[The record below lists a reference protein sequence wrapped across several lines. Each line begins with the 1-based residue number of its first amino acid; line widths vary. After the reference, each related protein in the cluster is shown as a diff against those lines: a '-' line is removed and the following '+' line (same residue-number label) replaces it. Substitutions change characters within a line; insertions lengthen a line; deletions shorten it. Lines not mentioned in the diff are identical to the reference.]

1 MTGTVFDFESV
12 MKKDDLGIRIAEIWN
27 RYNMQRVTT
36 LGKWDELKRY
46 IYATDTSTTTNRT
59 LPWKNSTTV
68 PKLTQLRDNLY
79 ANYMKAL
86 FPKRKWLDWIAF
98 DEESDKPEKR
108 KAIQDFMYY
117 VIDRSDF
124 KNIVSKLVLDF
135 IDYGN
140 TITTPAWKD
149 ETQVLEDRTAV
160 GYVGPIAKRISPL
173 DVVFNPLAASFSE
186 SPKIVKALIS
196 LGEVKKLIEQSSTE
210 ETKEYLDDLWSYMLE
225 IRHRAAN
232 WVDYGQ
238 TYKDTSL
245 RVDGFGSYQMYLSS
259 NYVEVLT
266 FFGDIYDELNNKFYK
281 NHIIKVVDRHRILS
295 IEPNPSQF
303 GFPQVFHV
311 GWRDRQDNLWSM
323 GPLDNLVGM
332 QYRIDHLE
340 NLNADLMDLTAY
352 PVQKIKGY
360 VEDYEWGPMEKI
372 FIGDDGDVELL
383 TPDSK
388 ALMLDNKIA
397 WYEMKMEEMAGAPKE
412 ALGIRT
418 PGEKTAY
425 EVQRLE
431 NAASRVFQAKI
442 QVFEEQIIEPLLN
455 AMLEMAKR
463 KMTSNTL
470 IRIFDD
476 ELKVA
481 TFQEISPEDITG
493 NGRIVPMAARH
504 FAEYA
509 EKVQNVTAF
518 FSSPVGQDPMVK
530 AHFSSI
536 GLAEMF
542 EDLLDLSGY
551 KLVIP
556 NVRISEEAE
565 AQRLQM
571 TQGEQTQMHT
581 MTPSGLTPEDY
592 SGPPSSG
599 APEPTQ

>member
-1 MTGTVFDFESV
+1 VTGTVFDFESV
-12 MKKDDLGIRIAEIWN
+12 MVKDDLGMRIAEIWN

-36 LGKWDELKRY
+36 LSKWDELKRY
-46 IYATDTSTTTNRT
+46 LYATDTSTTTNRT
-59 LPWKNSTTV
+59 LPWKNSTTL
-68 PKLTQLRDNLY
+68 PKLTQIRDNLY

-124 KNIVSKLVLDF
+124 KNIVSRLVLDY

-140 TITTPAWKD
+140 AIAAPAWKD
-149 ETQVLEDRTAV
+149 ETQFLEDRTAV
-160 GYVGPIAKRISPL
+160 GYTGPIAKRLSPL
-173 DVVFNPLAASFSE
+173 DTVFNPLAASFTE

-196 LGEVKKLIEQSSTE
+196 LGEVKKLIEQESTE
-210 ETKEYLDDLWSYMLE
+210 ENKKYLDDLWKYMLE

-266 FFGDIYDELNNKFYK
+266 FFGDIYDELNDKFYK
-281 NHIIKVVDRHRILS
+281 NHIIRVVDRHRVLS
-295 IEPNPSQF
+295 LEPNPSQF
-303 GFPQVFHV
+303 GFPQIFHA

-352 PVQKIKGY
+352 PVQKIKGF

-383 TPDSK
+383 TPDSNS
-388 ALMLDNKIA
+388 LMIDNKVG
-397 WYEMKMEEMAGAPKE
+397 WYEAKMEEMAGAPKE

-431 NAASRVFQAKI
+431 NAASRVFQTKVQI
-442 QVFEEQIIEPLLN
+442 FEEQIIEPLLN

-463 KMTSNTL
+463 KMTGSTL
-470 IRIFDD
+470 VRIFDD

-481 TFQEISPEDITG
+481 TFEEISPEDITG

-518 FSSPVGQDPMVK
+518 FSSQVGMDPLVK
-530 AHFSSI
+530 AHFSSVA
-536 GLAEMF
+536 LAEMF

-551 KLVIP
+551 KLVVP
-556 NVRISEEAE
+556 NIRISEEAE

-571 TQGEQTQMHT
+571 TQGETTQMHA
-581 MTPSGLTPEDY
+581 MTPSGLTPDDY
-592 SGPPSSG
+592 SGPPSDQG
-599 APEPTQ
+599 GVQ